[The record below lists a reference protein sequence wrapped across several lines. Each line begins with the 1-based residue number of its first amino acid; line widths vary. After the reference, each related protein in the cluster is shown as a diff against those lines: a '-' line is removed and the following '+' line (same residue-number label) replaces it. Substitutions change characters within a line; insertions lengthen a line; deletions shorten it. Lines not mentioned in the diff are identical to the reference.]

1 MAGTCCPCCWG
12 QRSTQTMSSCC
23 ITVRIHCTRSAGTNG
38 TVSNLG
44 DRVISWLQLPWLCIT
59 LALFSLSW
67 HYLPLTPATSFLM
80 QAVNLLITILPLLR
94 GFSYGFPVR
103 ECSGLPLTLK
113 ACALNRH
120 WFPPAPISTT
130 LTQ

>member
-12 QRSTQTMSSCC
+12 QCSTQTMSSCC
-23 ITVRIHCTRSAGTNG
+23 ITVRIYCTRSAGTNG

-44 DRVISWLQLPWLCIT
+44 DRVISRLLLPRLCFT

-67 HYLPLTPATSFLM
+67 HCLPLTPAASFLI
-80 QAVNLLITILPLLR
+80 QAVSVLITILPLLR

-103 ECSGLPLTLK
+103 ECSGLPLTLEV
-113 ACALNRH
+113 CTLV
-120 WFPPAPISTT
+120 PPPT
-130 LTQ
+130 LSQPP